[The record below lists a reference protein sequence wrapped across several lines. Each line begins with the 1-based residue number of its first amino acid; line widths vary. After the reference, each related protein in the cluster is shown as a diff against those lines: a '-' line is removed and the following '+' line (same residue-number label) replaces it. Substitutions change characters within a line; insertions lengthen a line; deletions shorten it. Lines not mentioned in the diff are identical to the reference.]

1 MTMPPRPRP
10 PGLQAERTQ
19 LSWERTA
26 IGFLAIGA
34 IVLFRHDGPLAAGR
48 TIVAVATL
56 LIALTVFGIARTR
69 TRRARDCARTEV
81 LLVGLSTVA
90 LAIVVVAMV
99 LWFG

>member
-1 MTMPPRPRP
+1 MTAPQRPTP

-34 IVLFRHDGPLAAGR
+34 IVLFRHDGPLAPGR

-56 LIALTVFGIARTR
+56 LIALTVFGIARNR
-69 TRRARDCARTEV
+69 TRRMMDCARTEV
-81 LLVGLSTVA
+81 LLVGLSTVV
-90 LAIVVVAMV
+90 LAIVVVTMV